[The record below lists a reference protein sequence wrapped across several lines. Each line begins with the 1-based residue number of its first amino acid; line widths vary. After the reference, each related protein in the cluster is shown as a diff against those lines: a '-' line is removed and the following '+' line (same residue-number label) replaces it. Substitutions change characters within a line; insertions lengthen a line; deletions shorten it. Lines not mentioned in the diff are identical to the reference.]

1 MRMPPFLESCG
12 EGVAQAFLPAKRG
25 GMSAL
30 HVAKLFALR
39 CEWRPRNSFVALYLT
54 QIEPNGGALPTRTT
68 QQNRISAVG
77 NIHEL

>member
-39 CEWRPRNSFVALYLT
+39 CEWRPRNCKHG
-54 QIEPNGGALPTRTT
+54 E
-68 QQNRISAVG
+68 
-77 NIHEL
+77 